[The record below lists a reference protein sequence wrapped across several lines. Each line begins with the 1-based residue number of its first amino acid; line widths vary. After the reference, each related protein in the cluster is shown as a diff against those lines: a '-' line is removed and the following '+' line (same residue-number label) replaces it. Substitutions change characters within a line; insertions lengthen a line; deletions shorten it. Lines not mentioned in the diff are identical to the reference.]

1 MLFNIHWPKL
11 YMYSLER
18 KSAYVINTSR
28 RRSLNKKIKLLNKR
42 GKNLCNSK
50 NRIYFINNDKKSTK
64 YKQANKHNKK
74 LKRPE
79 H

>member
-1 MLFNIHWPKL
+1 MLFNIHWPQL

-18 KSAYVINTSR
+18 KLAYVINTSR
-28 RRSLNKKIKLLNKR
+28 RRSLNKKNKLLNKR
-42 GKNLCNSK
+42 GKNICNSK
-50 NRIYFINNDKKSTK
+50 NRIYFINNDKKPTK

>member
-1 MLFNIHWPKL
+1 MLFNIHWPQL
-11 YMYSLER
+11 YKYSPER

-42 GKNLCNSK
+42 GKNICNSK
-50 NRIYFINNDKKSTK
+50 NRIYFINNDKKATK